1 MTEYVGCQVSV
12 EVRGGLGWYQGRVVA
27 VSTQRQTLTL
37 TQVIHNGRPAPLSE
51 VTINAGDVV
60 ELKILSHPKKGDVEP
75 TTATTT
81 RPTPQPASV
90 PSGATPHGHTPQAL
104 LTYPSHAQANHHNQT
119 PQKQTQLPPTSHPQQ
134 QYTTQRAPKAQLQF
148 PQAGHGEAAVA
159 GYGTGAG
166 GEAGQ
171 IRRKPRTS
179 VGETLAHGSHHHTLP
194 KDTSGEWQRVS
205 QAPAAAPDYSSP
217 RRFDPARTAGKK
229 ERQRRARNEATFG
242 ISDDD
247 MMATDFD
254 FESNLALFD
263 KQAVYEE
270 IQSHKPDVVRQ
281 TVRENYRYDENVL
294 PSKPPPERKIIVPTS
309 GAAEVIYA
317 NDSGVLVPSVTS
329 ELRAAL
335 LSTANQHGLTNSRQL
350 EMIGR
355 AATEVIM
362 SISGCSHRLDPGSNQ
377 QQPPVVVLLCGS
389 HLQGAA
395 GVNTA
400 RQLESQ
406 GVQTLVVTPP
416 SASSPP
422 TPLLLTHELQ
432 LYGLTGRTVADP
444 RKLPSTLD
452 LIVDARLDHLG
463 RAGEGGGGQAWLAS
477 TAAWAS
483 ASRAPV
489 LALDPPSD
497 LAALSFSSPP
507 LPARVLLC
515 VALPLAYTPS
525 RGKLYLLSLPIPLH
539 TFAAVGIK
547 YVSPFGAKLVIPL
560 HPCE

>member
-1 MTEYVGCQVSV
+1 MTEEYVGCQVSV
-12 EVRGGLGWYQGRVVA
+12 EVGGGLGFYQGKVVA
-27 VSTQRQTLTL
+27 INTERQTLTL

-51 VTINAGDVV
+51 VTINAGDVRD
-60 ELKILSHPKKGDVEP
+60 LKILSRSADTTLKNTTSRPLQPEAPSQKP
-75 TTATTT
+75 TSA
-81 RPTPQPASV
+81 PQPYTSQ
-90 PSGATPHGHTPQAL
+90 PNTTQTFPPDHYKQPPQQ
-104 LTYPSHAQANHHNQT
+104 YQSQQP
-119 PQKQTQLPPTSHPQQ
+119 PQQ
-134 QYTTQRAPKAQLQF
+134 QSTQRTAKILPV
-148 PQAGHGEAAVA
+148 GHGTVVGGA
-159 GYGTGAG
+159 GTGAEG
-166 GEAGQ
+166 GQ
-171 IRRKPRTS
+171 IRRKPRAS
-179 VGETLAHGSHHHTLP
+179 VGETLAHGSHQPFPRDGT
-194 KDTSGEWQRVS
+194 GEWQ
-205 QAPAAAPDYSSP
+205 QMGQGQPPPTDYSSP
-217 RRFDPARTAGKK
+217 RRSDPARTPNKK

-242 ISDDD
+242 TPIDD
-247 MMATDFD
+247 MLTTEFD

-270 IQSHKPDVVRQ
+270 IQNHKPDVVRQ

-294 PSKPPPERKIIVPTS
+294 PSKPLPERKIIVPTS

-317 NDSGVLVPSVTS
+317 NDNGLLVPSVTS
-329 ELRAAL
+329 DLRAAL

-362 SISGCSHRLDPGSNQ
+362 SISGCSHRLDPGNS
-377 QQPPVVVLLCGS
+377 QQPPVVVVLCGS

-400 RQLESQ
+400 RQLECQ
-406 GVQTLVVTPP
+406 GVRTLVVTPP
-416 SASSPP
+416 ASSSTPI
-422 TPLLLTHELQ
+422 PLLLTHELQ
-432 LYGLTGRTVADP
+432 LYGLTGGRTVADT
-444 RKLPSTLD
+444 RALPSTLD
-452 LIVDARLDHLG
+452 LIVDARLDHAG
-463 RAGEGGGGQAWLAS
+463 RAGEGGGGLAWLAS

-497 LAALSFSSPP
+497 LAALSSSPPP

-515 VALPLAYTPS
+515 VALPLAYTPA
-525 RGKLYLLSLPIPLH
+525 RGKVYLLSLPLPLH

>member
-1 MTEYVGCQVSV
+1 MGCQVSV
-12 EVRGGLGWYQGRVVA
+12 EMGGGLGFYQGRVVA
-27 VSTQRQTLTL
+27 INTQRQTLTL

-60 ELKILSHPKKGDVEP
+60 DLKILSRPRK
-75 TTATTT
+75 TTADPTQGTT
-81 RPTPQPASV
+81 RAPQPEA
-90 PSGATPHGHTPQAL
+90 PSKRAIPAPQPHTLQPL
-104 LTYPSHAQANHHNQT
+104 PTDHHQHH
-119 PQKQTQLPPTSHPQQ
+119 QKQVQQEQQHSQPPPPQQ
-134 QYTTQRAPKAQLQF
+134 QHHSTQRTPKAPLLEHGGVAADA
-148 PQAGHGEAAVA
+148 AGG
-159 GYGTGAG
+159 GTG
-166 GEAGQ
+166 GEVGL

-179 VGETLAHGSHHHTLP
+179 VGETLAHGSHQHP
-194 KDTSGEWQRVS
+194 FPRDGSGEWQRMT
-205 QAPAAAPDYSSP
+205 QGQPATTDYSSP
-217 RRFDPARTAGKK
+217 RRGDPARTPGKK

-242 ISDDD
+242 TPIDD
-247 MMATDFD
+247 MLTTEFD

-294 PSKPPPERKIIVPTS
+294 PSKPLPERKIIVPTS

-317 NDSGVLVPSVTS
+317 NDNGLLVPSVTS
-329 ELRAAL
+329 HLRAAL

-362 SISGCSHRLDPGSNQ
+362 SISGCSHRLDPGNSQ
-377 QQPPVVVLLCGS
+377 QSPVVVVLCGS

-400 RQLESQ
+400 RQLECQ

-416 SASSPP
+416 ASSSTP

-432 LYGLTGRTVADP
+432 LYGLTGGRTVADP
-444 RKLPSTLD
+444 RALPSTLD
-452 LIVDARLDHLG
+452 LIVDARLDHAG
-463 RAGEGGGGQAWLAS
+463 RAGEGGGGLAWLAT

-497 LAALSFSSPP
+497 LAALPSSPPP

-515 VALPLAYTPS
+515 VALPLAYTPA
-525 RGKLYLLSLPIPLH
+525 RGKVYLLSLPLPLH